1 MLDQLQNFKRETP
14 LSEAE
19 LIKLYQLN
27 LFIKDSIKQQ
37 KLEAQFAKII
47 PADVV

>member
-14 LSEAE
+14 LTESE

-27 LFIKDSIKQQ
+27 LFIKDSIKQ
-37 KLEAQFAKII
+37 
-47 PADVV
+47 